1 MPVFNRRN
9 FQNRLSRAI
18 RSLRRLRYGLQHTQI
33 ANFPDSHLQLT
44 GGFVHRNNFWRS
56 YSPRIDQ
63 CINILDNI
71 RMSLIR
77 DRLQYRSEVLQD
89 RRRALRGEHSYIRGR
104 RSRPSTSFRQTDVQ
118 RLWNHMSLFRWLFR
132 HYGFSIRERVR
143 DDIIESF
150 RFIDHE
156 VMDLVRIMRGVSPFS
171 LDTSQFEDQVEDL
184 LDSQNQRF
192 NMWDVDFE
200 HMEDFPEEFF

>member
-1 MPVFNRRN
+1 
-9 FQNRLSRAI
+9 
-18 RSLRRLRYGLQHTQI
+18 
-33 ANFPDSHLQLT
+33 
-44 GGFVHRNNFWRS
+44 
-56 YSPRIDQ
+56 
-63 CINILDNI
+63 
-71 RMSLIR
+71 
-77 DRLQYRSEVLQD
+77 
-89 RRRALRGEHSYIRGR
+89 
-104 RSRPSTSFRQTDVQ
+104 
-118 RLWNHMSLFRWLFR
+118 MSLFRWLFR